1 MRWST
6 CARNC
11 ASGGECPPL
20 VFTRPDLGNGGLN
33 SIIAA
38 CWFVRELNNPSNA
51 MNHPLILVAVDFS
64 TGSRSALEHAARLAA
79 KQNAR
84 LHILHVIDA
93 LALSSLADHRGESFE
108 AASRVAFESGRK
120 SLDVW
125 LARSPLPAGHEI
137 TICIGNP
144 LHEILEHAK
153 KFHAS
158 LLVVGIAGA
167 GGNASGA
174 GSTSLKIARKS
185 PVNVLLVRQGHP
197 QPFTKVVACLDLSDI
212 TPKVVLAARD
222 IAIQE
227 GAAVDWLHVWND
239 PGFMMPLIGPFG
251 ESGIGMAT
259 DEMPRHDELAARIT
273 AQLHAA
279 VAEASSGLTA
289 RELLKEAA
297 RAGHG
302 IEQHVTETSAD
313 LLVLG
318 AHGHSALHYVLLG
331 STPERLL
338 ARLTC
343 SMLVVKDAS

>member
-1 MRWST
+1 MAFHSPILAKT
-6 CARNC
+6 DAAPASLTAR
-11 ASGGECPPL
+11 SLP
-20 VFTRPDLGNGGLN
+20 F
-33 SIIAA
+33 
-38 CWFVRELNNPSNA
+38 LNNPLNA
-51 MNHPLILVAVDFS
+51 MKTPLILVAVDFS
-64 TGSRSALEHAARLAA
+64 IGSRSALEHAARLAV
-79 KQNAR
+79 KQQAR
-84 LHILHVIDA
+84 LHVLHVIDS
-93 LALSSLADHRGESFE
+93 LALSMLAEHRGESFE
-108 AASRVAFESGRK
+108 SATRVAFESGRK
-120 SLDVW
+120 SLDIW
-125 LARSPLPAGHEI
+125 LARSPLPAGFEI
-137 TICIGNP
+137 TLCIGNP

-153 KFHAS
+153 KFEAS
-158 LLVVGIAGA
+158 LLVAGIAGA

-185 PVNVLLVRQGHP
+185 PVNVLLVRQSHP
-197 QPFTKVVACLDLSDI
+197 QPFAKVVACLDLSDI
-212 TPKVVLAARD
+212 TPKVVQAARD

-259 DEMPRHDELAARIT
+259 DEMPLHADLAARI
-273 AQLHAA
+273 ASQLHEA
-279 VAEASSGLTA
+279 VAEASAGLVS
-289 RELLKEAA
+289 REVLKESA

-302 IEQHVTETSAD
+302 IEEHVTDASAD